1 MPVEVTMP
9 QLSDTMTEG
18 TVVKWNKKEGDSV
31 KTGQEIAEVE
41 TDKATM
47 PLEAFDTGTLAVIL
61 VQPGGKVKV
70 GEAIGVIAK
79 AGENVEEIRKQYAAK
94 GSTAGASPAPAQG
107 EKAKAAATTP
117 APATPAQPAGAKPA
131 PGAPASAPATEPA
144 GTKPAT
150 SVPGAGAATPSN
162 PVASATAPAGG
173 AKPAPQK
180 ANYPYDIIVI
190 GGGPAGYAAAIRAGQ
205 LKKRVLCIEKEN
217 LGGTCL
223 NWGCIP
229 TKALLDDGAFIRKL
243 RLHAAD
249 HGVAYKDLTVDF
261 NKLVSRSRGIADKL
275 SKGIAHL
282 LKKYEVKHE
291 IGVGQLLG
299 PNRVKIT
306 GKDPAGK
313 ESSKEVQAEHIIL
326 ATGATATPL
335 PGVKFDG
342 VKIITSREAMNL
354 KKQPKKIAII
364 GAGAIG
370 CEFADFYNAIGTE
383 VVIVEMLDHLLP
395 NEDEDVSIVL
405 ERVFEKQKIDVRI
418 KTKTD
423 KVETTETGVKLTL
436 YGNKPGIVEADVVLV
451 AIGVTGNTEGIAA
464 PDTKLELFKS
474 RVKVDPQYR
483 TNLPNVW
490 GVGDCVSLHWPVQEG
505 MGGYRHPDLAHVAH
519 HEAVMCVER
528 IAGFAE
534 HTIDYKS
541 IPGCTYTHPQVA
553 SMGHSERKARELGR
567 KLKIGKFPF
576 AASGRALALGE
587 SDGFVK
593 LIFDAEYG
601 ELLGVHMIG
610 ENVTETLAELVIAKK
625 LEATEAEI
633 IEAIHPHPTFSEA
646 IMEAA
651 GVADGRAI
659 HL

>member
-31 KTGQEIAEVE
+31 KNGEEIAEVE

-47 PLEAFDTGTLAVIL
+47 PLESFAAGTLAVIL

-79 AGENVEEIRKQYAAK
+79 SGEKIDEIKKQYAAK
-94 GSTAGASPAPAQG
+94 ASGAGIAPAPAKSAEQPAASSG
-107 EKAKAAATTP
+107 AKPAAQP
-117 APATPAQPAGAKPA
+117 APATPAASQPTASSAKQPV
-131 PGAPASAPATEPA
+131 PATSPA
-144 GTKPAT
+144 TKPA
-150 SVPGAGAATPSN
+150 
-162 PVASATAPAGG
+162 APA
-173 AKPAPQK
+173 AKT
-180 ANYPYDIIVI
+180 NYPFDIIVI

-249 HGVAYKDLTVDF
+249 HGVAFQDLSVDF
-261 NKLVSRSRGIADKL
+261 NKLVSRSRRIADKL

-282 LKKYEVKHE
+282 FKKYEVKHE
-291 IGVGQLLG
+291 IGIGQLLG

-306 GKDPAGK
+306 SKDAAGK

-423 KVETTETGVKLTL
+423 KVETTDTGVKLTL
-436 YGNKPGIVEADVVLV
+436 SGNKPGIVEADVVLV
-451 AIGVTGNTEGIAA
+451 AIGVTGNTEGIAS
-464 PDTKLELFKS
+464 PDAKLELFKS

-519 HEAVMCVER
+519 HEAVICVER

-541 IPGCTYTHPQVA
+541 IPGCTYTHPSVA